1 MNLSSLYKY
10 VIRSYKMIETLQAGG
25 EFERKR
31 EREIEKK
38 YLPLFP
44 ERLNI
49 FHEQA
54 KPIEQLYLS
63 HPDENFSLRLR
74 ETSDDE
80 QLVYSATLK
89 DRGVVTKDGLDR
101 LEIETLISAETYMYY
116 KNLGFP
122 SLKKLRAEPYKNVVI
137 DWFED
142 GHVQAEAEHP
152 ISWTGFLEQHRLRAR
167 DFVDMTGDRLGD
179 NEWRAHL
186 DFRRLNNGEEP
197 FVLPPNF
204 DSHAI
209 ANRIQEQYRHSSMTV
224 VTVGGR
230 SGSGK
235 STTIQEVRSLLT
247 KNGIQSIILST
258 DDYNRGRT
266 WLENYSGHTW
276 SNWELPIVY
285 DLELLQADLR
295 QLRAGNDIPQRY
307 IDFTTEEP
315 AISGVIRP
323 APVVLI
329 EGIYANDTSLDH
341 IAQLRYKI
349 LTPLA
354 TCLGRRILRD
364 VNERPG
370 FADASHNLKYMLEV
384 GEPAYRANAI
394 RE

>member
-1 MNLSSLYKY
+1 
-10 VIRSYKMIETLQAGG
+10 MIETLQGTP
-25 EFERKR
+25 EFERKPNR
-31 EREIEKK
+31 EVEKK

-44 ERLNI
+44 QKLDI
-49 FHEQA
+49 FREQA
-54 KPIEQLYLS
+54 QPIEQLYLS
-63 HPDENFSLRLR
+63 HPNEEYSLRLR
-74 ETSDDE
+74 QAIKSD

-89 DRGVVTKDGLDR
+89 DHGVVTEDGLDR
-101 LEIETLISAETYMYY
+101 LEIETPISANAYEYY

-122 SLKKLRAEPYKNVVI
+122 ILKKLRAEPYKNVVI

-142 GHVQAEAEHP
+142 EHVHVEAEHP
-152 ISWTGFLEQHRLRAR
+152 ISWTGFLEQHRLRSR
-167 DFVDMTGDRLGD
+167 DFLDMTGDRFGD

-186 DFRRLNNGEEP
+186 DFRRHNNGEEP
-197 FVLPPNF
+197 FVLPPDF

-209 ANRIQEQYRHSSMTV
+209 TNQIKKEHRNSPMTV

-235 STTIQEVRSLLT
+235 STKIQEVRSLLT
-247 KNGIQSIILST
+247 QSGIQSIILST

-285 DLELLQADLR
+285 DLELLQADLQ

-307 IDFTTEEP
+307 IDFATEEP
-315 AISGVIRP
+315 AVSGVYKP
-323 APVVLI
+323 APVILI
-329 EGIYANDTSLDH
+329 EGIYANDASFAH

-364 VNERPG
+364 INERPG
-370 FADASHNLKYMLEV
+370 FADASHNLRYMLEV
-384 GEPAYRANAI
+384 GEPAYRAHASQ
-394 RE
+394 E